1 MSKLTAKAIP
11 SERGFIIFARERGA
25 VEWVELGVV
34 ANLDSA
40 RAAIMFLQGAEGGAA
55 R

>member
-1 MSKLTAKAIP
+1 MEKLTAKAIC
-11 SERGFIIFARERGA
+11 SKTGFIIVARERGA

-34 ANLDSA
+34 ANLERA
-40 RAAIMFLQGAEGGAA
+40 RAAIMYLQADGA